1 MSRFLSALLVAGGL
15 WIAPGFS
22 GTAPAQA
29 AVIHPE
35 GSDAMPL
42 VSTPKERLGP
52 RARRLERER
61 RYRRLGEGR
70 NGQEFTAF
78 EIPDQFANGFNG
90 IAGGLGSF

>member
-1 MSRFLSALLVAGGL
+1 MSPFLSAWLVVGGL

-22 GTAPAQA
+22 GTSPAQA

-42 VSTPKERLGP
+42 VSTPEERLGP

-70 NGQEFTAF
+70 DRQELTPF
-78 EIPDQFANGFNG
+78 EIPSQFANGFNG